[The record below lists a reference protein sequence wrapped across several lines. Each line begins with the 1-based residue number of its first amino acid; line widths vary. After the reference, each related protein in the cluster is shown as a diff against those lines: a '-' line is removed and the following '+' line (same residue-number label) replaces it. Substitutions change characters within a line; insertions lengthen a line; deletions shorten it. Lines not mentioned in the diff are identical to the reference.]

1 MWYSLFTCQCTSKT
15 TMVSTPSAR
24 QRRSISLW
32 PLMAASRQPWLGP
45 GNSDRYIDGTC
56 VILAASASLPISNS
70 PMGNVVRRDRHR
82 DVLRLQE
89 HLVAPGP
96 AFTPGARGLGAAE
109 GLAQVAH
116 VLAVDEAHAG
126 FDRRGDAGC
135 AADVLGPHIAREAV
149 LRVVGDADRI
159 GLVLER
165 DQAGDRAEDLV
176 LRDLH

>member
-1 MWYSLFTCQCTSKT
+1 MWYSLFTCQCTSNT
-15 TMVSTPSAR
+15 TMVSTPRAR

-56 VILAASASLPISNS
+56 VILAASASLPISHS
-70 PMGNVVRRDRHR
+70 PVRNVVRPQRHR

-89 HLVAPGP
+89 HLVAPRA
-96 AFTPGARGLGAAE
+96 AFAPRARRLGAAE

-126 FDRRGDAGC
+126 LDCRGN
-135 AADVLGPHIAREAV
+135 AV
-149 LRVVGDADRI
+149 HPA
-159 GLVLER
+159 
-165 DQAGDRAEDLV
+165 
-176 LRDLH
+176 

>member
-70 PMGNVVRRDRHR
+70 PMGNVVRRNRHR

-96 AFTPGARGLGAAE
+96 AFAPGARGLGAAE
-109 GLAQVAH
+109 GLAQVTH

-126 FDRRGDAGC
+126 LDCCRHPVRLAE
-135 AADVLGPHIAREAV
+135 VLGPDV
-149 LRVVGDADRI
+149 
-159 GLVLER
+159 
-165 DQAGDRAEDLV
+165 AGKP
-176 LRDLH
+176 